1 MIVPANSEDAKRTCT
16 TCAKNKVQRF
26 CAAYIDEV
34 SGELAAIREARA
46 ICKGTSWERAFWHT
60 DKEPETYTPL
70 WASEDKTYR
79 KNTD

>member
-1 MIVPANSEDAKRTCT
+1 MIVPANSAEAKRTCT
-16 TCAKNKVQRF
+16 TCAKNKAQKL
-26 CAAYIDEV
+26 CSAYLDEV

-46 ICKGTSWERAFWHT
+46 ICKGDSWERAFWHT
-60 DKEPETYTPL
+60 EKEAEPSAPL